1 MNKAKLLFPI
11 LLNIFTLRMFPN
23 ENQMLNLIQR
33 DIGNQY
39 YIIDYAIGNF
49 ISKEE
54 NSVIVFCDEVK
65 NRKATKR
72 VGKIYVYEI
81 NDTTIKL
88 WGELDANC
96 CFYQEDLNTFYK
108 SVRLYQDL
116 SDLGESHPFGWVGDF
131 NDNGI
136 TELMFAQSSRSEEGA
151 TIEFWEFQNGTFNK
165 ILPAKDDICF
175 ILSVNKSSHTMELER
190 SKYSVDIDDYSVQI
204 SEIKWDSKSNKY
216 IETAKE

>member
-23 ENQMLNLIQR
+23 ENLLLNLIQK
-33 DIGNQY
+33 DIDNQY
-39 YIIDYAIGNF
+39 YVIDYAIGNF

-54 NSVIVFCDEVK
+54 KSVIVFCDEVK
-65 NRKATKR
+65 NKRATKR
-72 VGKIYVYEI
+72 VGKIYIYEI
-81 NDTTIKL
+81 NDTTINL
-88 WGELDANC
+88 WGELEADC
-96 CFYQEDLNTFYK
+96 CFYQEDMNTFYK
-108 SVRLYQDL
+108 SVRLLQDL

-175 ILSVNKSSHTMELER
+175 ILSVNKNSRTMELRR
-190 SKYSVDIDDYSVQI
+190 SKYSVDIDAYSVQI

-216 IETAKE
+216 IENVRE